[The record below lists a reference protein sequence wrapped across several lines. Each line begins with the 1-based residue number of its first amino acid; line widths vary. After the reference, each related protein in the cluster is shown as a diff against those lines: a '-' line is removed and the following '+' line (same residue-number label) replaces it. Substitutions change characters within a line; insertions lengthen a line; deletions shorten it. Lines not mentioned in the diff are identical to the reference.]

1 MLAPRLLA
9 PTSVGAPISETTV
22 ASVFVDMDGERSR
35 DGAAAT
41 NKHRAL
47 GCDNRLMTRTT
58 IHELAASRIREV
70 ANAGLARSDVL
81 KFWFGEGDQVT
92 PAFIRDAAKAALDA
106 GETFYNHN
114 LGIAELRETLAQY
127 CTRLHRPRVPISAD
141 RIAVTSAGVHAL
153 SLVDQ
158 ALIDPG
164 DRVVI
169 VTPVWPNLTSM
180 PRIMSANV
188 VRVALECHGGIWSL
202 DLQRLLDAATPQTRL
217 VLVNSPNNPTGW
229 TLPQAD
235 WDALLA
241 HCRRHGI
248 WLVSDDAYERLVFDP
263 ALTTDGHAPGVLA
276 QVDDEDRVISA
287 NTFSKSWTMTGWRLG
302 WLVAPKSFIAQIG
315 KVIEFN
321 TSCAPSF
328 VQQAGLVAVRD
339 GEPLVHAT
347 VARLRTSRDRL
358 VRALSSLPGVEVA
371 PPPGAMYL
379 FFRIAGRSDDSL
391 TFAKQLVIGAG
402 LGLAPGVA
410 FGPEGEG
417 YVRWCFAASESL
429 LDQGAA
435 RLAAFLA
442 SPAPAA
448 TNSVHR
454 VGAA

>member
-1 MLAPRLLA
+1 MLSLPRLYTPA
-9 PTSVGAPISETTV
+9 RNKAT
-22 ASVFVDMDGERSR
+22 AS
-35 DGAAAT
+35 
-41 NKHRAL
+41 
-47 GCDNRLMTRTT
+47 CDNRPVIRET
-58 IHELAASRIREV
+58 IQQLPASRIREV

-92 PAFIRDAAKAALDA
+92 PAFIREAAKAALDA

-114 LGIAELRETLAQY
+114 LGIIELRETLAEY
-127 CTRLHRPRVPISAD
+127 STRLHRPVVPITSD

-188 VRVALECHGGIWSL
+188 VRVALECRDGAWSL
-202 DLQRLLDAATPQTRL
+202 DIDSLLDAATPNTRL

-229 TLPQAD
+229 TMPQRA
-235 WDALLA
+235 WDALLS

-263 ALTTDGHAPGVLA
+263 ALTIDGHAPGVLA
-276 QVDDEDRVISA
+276 AIDDDDRVISA

-302 WLVAPKSFIAQIG
+302 WLVAPRSFIAQIG

-321 TSCAPSF
+321 TSCAPTF
-328 VQQAGLVAVRD
+328 VQQAGIVAVRD
-339 GEPLVHAT
+339 GESLVTST
-347 VARLRTSRDRL
+347 VARLRASRDLL
-358 VRALSSLPGVEVA
+358 VESLAALPGTEVA

-391 TFAKQLVIGAG
+391 AFAKRLVAESG
-402 LGLAPGVA
+402 LGIAPGVA

-417 YVRWCFAASESL
+417 FLRWCFAASDAL
-429 LDQGAA
+429 QLQGVE
-435 RLAAFLA
+435 RLQRFLGR
-442 SPAPAA
+442 S
-448 TNSVHR
+448 
-454 VGAA
+454 

>member
-1 MLAPRLLA
+1 
-9 PTSVGAPISETTV
+9 
-22 ASVFVDMDGERSR
+22 
-35 DGAAAT
+35 
-41 NKHRAL
+41 
-47 GCDNRLMTRTT
+47 MTRAT
-58 IHELAASRIREV
+58 IQQLAASRIREV
-70 ANAGLARSDVL
+70 ANAGLERSDVL

-92 PAFIRDAAKAALDA
+92 PAFIREAAKAALDA

-114 LGIAELRETLAQY
+114 LGIVELRETLAAY
-127 CTRLHRPRVPISAD
+127 CTRLHRPAVPIGVD

-180 PRIMSANV
+180 PRIMSADV
-188 VRVALECHGGIWSL
+188 VRVALECRGGVWAL

-229 TLPQAD
+229 TMPQRD

-248 WLVSDDAYERLVFDP
+248 WLVADDAYERLVFDP
-263 ALTTDGHAPGVLA
+263 ALSIDGHSTGVLA
-276 QVDDEDRVISA
+276 QVDDEDRFISA

-302 WLVAPKSFIAQIG
+302 WLVAPKPFIAQIG

-321 TSCAPSF
+321 TSCAPTF
-328 VQQAGLVAVRD
+328 VQQAGIVAVRD
-339 GEPLVHAT
+339 GEALVHAT
-347 VARLRTSRDRL
+347 VARLRASRDRL
-358 VRALSSLPGVEVA
+358 VRALGALSGVEVA

-379 FFRIAGRSDDSL
+379 FFRIAGRTEDSL
-391 TFAKQLVIGAG
+391 AFAKRLVTEAG

-417 YVRWCFAASESL
+417 YVRWCFAASEPL

-435 RLAAFLA
+435 RLARFLA
-442 SPAPAA
+442 SAPASGAELSGAIGA
-448 TNSVHR
+448 T
-454 VGAA
+454 

>member
-1 MLAPRLLA
+1 MIR
-9 PTSVGAPISETTV
+9 PTIV
-22 ASVFVDMDGERSR
+22 
-35 DGAAAT
+35 
-41 NKHRAL
+41 
-47 GCDNRLMTRTT
+47 
-58 IHELAASRIREV
+58 ELPASRIREV
-70 ANAGLARSDVL
+70 ANAGLSRADVL
-81 KFWFGEGDQVT
+81 KFWFGEGDHVT

-114 LGIAELRETLAQY
+114 LGIIELRETLADY
-127 CTRLHRPRVPISAD
+127 CTRLHRPRVPITAD

-188 VRVALECHGGIWSL
+188 VRVALECRAGQWTL
-202 DLQRLLDAATPQTRL
+202 DLQRLLDAATPGTRL

-229 TLPQAD
+229 TMPQRD

-241 HCRRHGI
+241 HCRQHGI
-248 WLVSDDAYERLVFDP
+248 WLVSDDAYERLVYEP
-263 ALTTDGHAPGVLA
+263 ALTIDGHAPGVMS
-276 QVDDEDRVISA
+276 QIDDEDRVISA

-302 WLVAPKSFIAQIG
+302 WLIAPKAFIAQVG

-321 TSCAPSF
+321 TSCAPTF
-328 VQQAGLVAVRD
+328 VQKAGIVAVRD
-339 GEPLVHAT
+339 GDALLAET
-347 VARLRTSRDRL
+347 VARLRASRDLL
-358 VRALSSLPGVEVA
+358 VRGLAQLPGVQVA

-391 TFAKQLVIGAG
+391 AFAKRLVAESG
-402 LGLAPGVA
+402 LGIAPGVA

-417 YVRWCFAASESL
+417 YLRWCFAASDAL
-429 LDQGAA
+429 LLQGVE
-435 RLAAFLA
+435 RLKDFLA
-442 SPAPAA
+442 RS
-448 TNSVHR
+448 
-454 VGAA
+454 

>member
-1 MLAPRLLA
+1 M
-9 PTSVGAPISETTV
+9 I
-22 ASVFVDMDGERSR
+22 
-35 DGAAAT
+35 
-41 NKHRAL
+41 
-47 GCDNRLMTRTT
+47 RTT
-58 IHELAASRIREV
+58 IQELPASRIREV
-70 ANAGLARSDVL
+70 ANAGLGRSDVL

-92 PAFIRDAAKAALDA
+92 PAFIREAAKAALDA

-114 LGIAELRETLAQY
+114 LGIIELRETLAAY
-127 CTRLHRPRVPISAD
+127 CTRLHRPSVPIASD

-180 PRIMSANV
+180 PRIMSADV
-188 VRVALECHGGIWSL
+188 VRVPLECHAGAWSL

-229 TLPQAD
+229 TMPQRD

-248 WLVSDDAYERLVFDP
+248 WLVSDDAYERLVFEP
-263 ALTTDGHAPGVLA
+263 ELAIDGHAPGVLA
-276 QVDDEDRVISA
+276 QIDDEDRVISA

-321 TSCAPSF
+321 TSCAPTF
-328 VQQAGLVAVRD
+328 VQQAGIVAVRD
-339 GEPLVHAT
+339 GEPLVAQT
-347 VARLRTSRDRL
+347 LARLRASRDLL
-358 VRALSSLPGVEVA
+358 VEHLAALRGVEVA

-379 FFRIAGRSDDSL
+379 FFRIPGRSDDSL
-391 TFAKQLVIGAG
+391 AFAKRLVAECG
-402 LGLAPGVA
+402 LGIAPGVA

-417 YVRWCFAASESL
+417 YLRWCFAASDVL
-429 LDQGAA
+429 LLQGAE
-435 RLAAFLA
+435 RLQRFLQ
-442 SPAPAA
+442 
-448 TNSVHR
+448 R
-454 VGAA
+454 